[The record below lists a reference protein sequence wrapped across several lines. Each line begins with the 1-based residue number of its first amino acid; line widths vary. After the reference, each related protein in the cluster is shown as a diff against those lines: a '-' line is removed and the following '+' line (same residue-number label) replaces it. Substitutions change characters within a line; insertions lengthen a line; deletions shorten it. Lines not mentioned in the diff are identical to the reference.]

1 MHGKRQGVRHRGAWW
16 GCLLVVSKKEGDR
29 AIQVVWSAG
38 DSALLMFRWLFLLR
52 KSATPS
58 IITLAVVGLGLTVGL
73 VFLRLDRGP
82 DEFLAVAALNY
93 STINYDKVNCLS
105 IDPHK
110 VVFDGTEYSDPEL
123 PESISNVLSIK
134 NVLSNADFATCP
146 WGFFVT
152 AVPGT
157 IFAVRYG
164 VRPAMYLVSIG
175 ICERRADGRLNPDK
189 CVNKNV
195 YVFNWRV
202 APHELFSIGLIGL
215 SRLQTEEWEAFKV
228 RGMVPD
234 IHGIHHEVS
243 QPVLNLSPWI
253 AKLNLTKSWN
263 TACNE

>member
-1 MHGKRQGVRHRGAWW
+1 
-16 GCLLVVSKKEGDR
+16 
-29 AIQVVWSAG
+29 
-38 DSALLMFRWLFLLR
+38 MFRWLFLLR
-52 KSATPS
+52 KSTTSS
-58 IITLAVVGLGLTVGL
+58 IITLAVAGFGLTVGL
-73 VFLRLDRGP
+73 VFFFYLDT
-82 DEFLAVAALNY
+82 DEFLAVVSLRY
-93 STINYDKVNCLS
+93 STINYEKVNCLS

-110 VVFDGTEYSDPEL
+110 VVVDGAEYADPEL
-123 PESISNVLSIK
+123 PESISNVLSIR

-164 VRPAMYLVSIG
+164 VRPALYLVSIG

-215 SRLQTEEWEAFKV
+215 SRPQTEEWEAFKV
-228 RGMVPD
+228 GARG
-234 IHGIHHEVS
+234 
-243 QPVLNLSPWI
+243 
-253 AKLNLTKSWN
+253 A
-263 TACNE
+263 